1 MRWLILLSG
10 LILMFSTVYT
20 QQFEVKASFPTS
32 GASGI
37 ASVPDSVFMY
47 FVFSSPIDT
56 SISFPDGWQGL
67 PPFLSFLAFDP
78 IDSIKLGLGYLSRTL
93 DTIGVWAKL
102 APNTDYCIVLLG
114 AYSTQGELL
123 SKPYVVNFTTSST
136 IGQRSVSGTIT
147 VPSQRMSSIPE
158 IPKVDLSKLKLE
170 ISNSIGAFDILS
182 GSGDV
187 KVSKKINFS
196 SPSFKFLNIQ
206 PSKILGVDPNVGIVA
221 LLDGNPFVE
230 PEVNVKYAAN
240 VNSDFSFSIN
250 YVRDG
255 TYYLFAAFDTVRDGQ
270 FNPTSDLIIFY
281 DANGDGQP
289 DPITVSGGNVTGLN
303 IGGVWQIRPFT
314 VNGML
319 PGAKLL
325 AQSYANDVK
334 LKAISAFEGM
344 EIPTDTLDGKVYFA
358 SYIFYSPSKGKYV
371 YVWANA
377 FAGLYF
383 DTVKVP
389 EVTLVDLPPTFVDSD
404 VAFDSAEAN
413 GGYAFR
419 NKPNT
424 IVGITYDLRNYP
436 DDDLA
441 PDTVNPYWR
450 IVYIRSDTTGNN
462 LGGILIIYLNPS
474 NGRLVK
480 KFEFSFAAVTA
491 KQKFNEVDSLAKSY
505 ASDAKLV
512 YVFGLED
519 SLIDGKCYVW
529 NYGYRTGT
537 GGKFSVWLIAGAAG
551 VDTFFLDLGD
561 IPIPLNKPLQFGSY
575 KDSDGL
581 AAVAEANGGARFRSM
596 YRYTGGFYVYSQ
608 SLDTTK
614 IYFHAV
620 YSGIDTTTGRENVLI
635 VFVDPVT
642 GNFVALFTKVEKDE
656 TAGIPTSFMLHQN
669 YPNPF
674 NPMTTITYDIPVR
687 ANVKLVVYNIL
698 GQEVATL
705 VNEVQE
711 PGRYNVKFD
720 ASGLPSGVYFYKLEA
735 GKYVDVKKMVLV
747 K

>member
-1 MRWLILLSG
+1 
-10 LILMFSTVYT
+10 
-20 QQFEVKASFPTS
+20 
-32 GASGI
+32 
-37 ASVPDSVFMY
+37 
-47 FVFSSPIDT
+47 
-56 SISFPDGWQGL
+56 
-67 PPFLSFLAFDP
+67 
-78 IDSIKLGLGYLSRTL
+78 
-93 DTIGVWAKL
+93 
-102 APNTDYCIVLLG
+102 
-114 AYSTQGELL
+114 
-123 SKPYVVNFTTSST
+123 
-136 IGQRSVSGTIT
+136 
-147 VPSQRMSSIPE
+147 MSSIPE

-221 LLDGNPFVE
+221 LLDRNPFVE

-289 DPITVSGGNVTGLN
+289 DPITVSGGNVSGLS
-303 IGGVWQIRPFT
+303 IAGIYQIRSFT

-319 PGAKLL
+319 PGAKAL

-334 LKAISAFEGM
+334 LKAISAFEGI

-358 SYIFYSPSKGKYV
+358 SYAFYSPSKNKYI

-377 FAGLYF
+377 FVGLYL
-383 DTVKVP
+383 DTVSVP
-389 EVTLVDLPPTFVDSD
+389 EVTTLVDLPATFVDSD

-419 NKPNT
+419 SEPNT
-424 IVGITYDLRNYP
+424 ITGIVYDLRNYP

-450 IVYIRSDTTGNN
+450 IVYIRSDTTSYN
-462 LGGILIIYLNPS
+462 LGGILTIYLNPS
-474 NGRLVK
+474 DGRLVK
-480 KFEFSFAAVTA
+480 KFEISLRPVTA

-519 SLIDGKCYVW
+519 TLIDGKCYIW

-537 GGKFSVWLIAGAAG
+537 GSKFSVSLLLGVAW
-551 VDTFFLDLGD
+551 VDTSFLDLSD
-561 IPIPLNKPLQFGSY
+561 VTPLNKPLQFDGY
-575 KDSDGL
+575 KDSDTL
-581 AAVAEANGGARFRSM
+581 AAVAEANGGASFRGM
-596 YRYTGGFYVYSQ
+596 YQYTGGAYLYSQ

-614 IYFHAV
+614 IYFHAI
-620 YSGIDTTTGRENVLI
+620 YSGVDTATGRQRELVI
-635 VFVDPVT
+635 FIDPVT
-642 GNFVALFTKVEKDE
+642 GNFVGMFTKVEKDE
-656 TAGIPTSFMLHQN
+656 TAGIPTSFALHQN

>member
-56 SISFPDGWQGL
+56 SVSFPEGWQGL

-78 IDSIKLGLGYLSRTL
+78 IDSIKLGPGYLSRTL

-102 APNTDYCIVLLG
+102 APNTDYCIVLIG
-114 AYSTQGELL
+114 AYSATGELL

-136 IGQRSVSGTIT
+136 IGQWTVSGT
-147 VPSQRMSSIPE
+147 VSVSPKVVSIPE
-158 IPKVDLSKLKLE
+158 IPKVDLAKLKLE
-170 ISNSIGAFDILS
+170 ISNSIGAFDIRS

-187 KVSKKINFS
+187 KLSKEINFS

-221 LLDGNPFVE
+221 LLDRNPFVE

-289 DPITVSGGNVTGLN
+289 DPITVSGGNVSGLS
-303 IGGVWQIRPFT
+303 IAGIYQIRSFT

-319 PGAKLL
+319 PGAKAL

-334 LKAISAFEGM
+334 LKAISAFEGI

-358 SYIFYSPSKGKYV
+358 SYAFYSPSKNKYI

-377 FAGLYF
+377 FVGLYL
-383 DTVKVP
+383 DTVSVP
-389 EVTLVDLPPTFVDSD
+389 EVTTLVDLPATFVDSD

-419 NKPNT
+419 SEPNT
-424 IVGITYDLRNYP
+424 ITGIVYDLRNYP

-450 IVYIRSDTTGNN
+450 IVYIRSDTTSYN
-462 LGGILIIYLNPS
+462 LGGILTIYLNPS
-474 NGRLVK
+474 DGRLVK
-480 KFEFSFAAVTA
+480 KFEISLRPVTA

-519 SLIDGKCYVW
+519 TLIDGKCYIW

-537 GGKFSVWLIAGAAG
+537 GSKFSVSLLLGVAW
-551 VDTFFLDLGD
+551 VDTSFLDLSD
-561 IPIPLNKPLQFGSY
+561 VTPLNKPLQFDGY
-575 KDSDGL
+575 KDSDTL
-581 AAVAEANGGARFRSM
+581 AAVAEANGGASFRGM
-596 YRYTGGFYVYSQ
+596 YQYTGGAYLYSQ

-614 IYFHAV
+614 IYFHAI
-620 YSGIDTTTGRENVLI
+620 YSGVDTATGRQRELVI
-635 VFVDPVT
+635 FIDPVT
-642 GNFVALFTKVEKDE
+642 GNFVGMFTKVEKDE
-656 TAGIPTSFMLHQN
+656 TAGIPTSFTLHQN

-687 ANVKLVVYNIL
+687 ANVKLVVYNVL